1 MNDEAEQSERSE
13 AERSEEG
20 EAERSEEGE
29 AERSEE
35 GEAYNARIHERLDR
49 IEQKLDKVL
58 AMLSPV
64 HSHAEW
70 VDGLRTR
77 LHGLGLVRN
86 TPRVTSE

>member
-1 MNDEAEQSERSE
+1 MTDEA
-13 AERSEEG
+13 
-20 EAERSEEGE
+20 
-29 AERSEE
+29 
-35 GEAYNARIHERLDR
+35 RIEERLDS

-70 VDGLRTR
+70 VDGLRAR

-86 TPRVTSE
+86 TPRISDES